1 MCTVF
6 LTTTEM
12 CRGVYTHTLTC
23 MHTVRQCRRE
33 DEYTRAI
40 KGVYRLK
47 LQYTH
52 TRTHTPVLY
61 MCTTVIKV
69 EIHVH

>member
-12 CRGVYTHTLTC
+12 CRGVYTHTHTHTC
-23 MHTVRQCRRE
+23 VHTVRQCRRE

-40 KGVYRLK
+40 KGVDHLK
-47 LQYTH
+47 LHTH
-52 TRTHTPVLY
+52 AHTHTHTPV
-61 MCTTVIKV
+61 
-69 EIHVH
+69 HVHYSN

>member
-12 CRGVYTHTLTC
+12 CRGVYTHTHTQTC

-40 KGVYRLK
+40 KGVDHLK
-47 LQYTH
+47 LQHTCTH
-52 TRTHTPVLY
+52 THLY
-61 MCTTVIKV
+61 MCTTVIKA
-69 EIHVH
+69 EIHLH